1 MNLNQASKEA
11 ENLRKKIT
19 QHNHKYYV
27 LDDPDIPDAEYDR
40 LFKELI
46 KIEKEFPQLITNS
59 SPTQRIGTTPLS
71 EFKEIE
77 HTDPMLSLA
86 NAFNEKE
93 MQRFYDRLSTE
104 LSEEILVFSGETK
117 LDGLAIN
124 LFYKNGV
131 LHTAATRGDG
141 FTGEDVTLNV
151 KTIMQI
157 PVSYTHLTLPTTP
170 YV

>member
-117 LDGLAIN
+117 L
-124 LFYKNGV
+124 Y
-131 LHTAATRGDG
+131 
-141 FTGEDVTLNV
+141 
-151 KTIMQI
+151 
-157 PVSYTHLTLPTTP
+157 
-170 YV
+170 

>member
-59 SPTQRIGTTPLS
+59 SPTQRIGTTPLL
-71 EFKEIE
+71 EFKERKIPLLIRRYLPNGSHE
-77 HTDPMLSLA
+77 DW
-86 NAFNEKE
+86 
-93 MQRFYDRLSTE
+93 RL
-104 LSEEILVFSGETK
+104 
-117 LDGLAIN
+117 
-124 LFYKNGV
+124 
-131 LHTAATRGDG
+131 
-141 FTGEDVTLNV
+141 EDMIVNN
-151 KTIMQI
+151 
-157 PVSYTHLTLPTTP
+157 
-170 YV
+170 